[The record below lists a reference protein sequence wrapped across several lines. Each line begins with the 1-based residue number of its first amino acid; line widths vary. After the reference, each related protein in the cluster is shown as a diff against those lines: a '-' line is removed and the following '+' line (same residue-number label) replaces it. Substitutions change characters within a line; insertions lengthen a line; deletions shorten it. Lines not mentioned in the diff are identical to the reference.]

1 MVGGNES
8 CQADLNGKTVF
19 VEYVNDQQIR
29 VDAKLKDGD
38 VLEVYRKGLY
48 RIIGNTLQ
56 ITEKEI
62 NYKWENSKCFEDV
75 YSISG
80 SSVYIIYGVY
90 S

>member
-1 MVGGNES
+1 MTSVS
-8 CQADLNGKTVF
+8 YTHL
-19 VEYVNDQQIR
+19 
-29 VDAKLKDGD
+29 D
-38 VLEVYRKGLY
+38 VYKRQGLY

-62 NYKWENSKCFEDV
+62 NYKWENSKCFDDI